1 MIHLAYSVEFAEIF
15 RRLCCQ
21 FGLDIRCSLLT
32 VTDFYRKI
40 LNYIRNIYIRFEMQ
54 RIRGV
59 LAVLAL
65 ASFAQAKVLS
75 GVIKLDGEVP
85 EHYISKVGSQHN
97 VHQSAPT
104 MEQHV
109 YLIFSFNFS
118 LWPCHSLCG
127 HVVDSTAAL

>member
-15 RRLCCQ
+15 CRLCCQ
-21 FGLDIRCSLLT
+21 FGLDNRYTQCYG
-32 VTDFYRKI
+32 FYRKI

-109 YLIFSFNFS
+109 YLIFSFNYS